1 MRNFEIAGIFLKI
14 SELLEIKGESVF
26 KVRAYKK
33 AAESIAGLK
42 VELKDLVEMG
52 YSLNEIEGIGHAIEG
67 KIKEILTTGTCEFYE
82 RLKREIPEGLLEMLK
97 IPGLGAKKVKTIY
110 SELNIDSIEEL
121 EKAAKEKK
129 LRSLKGFGV
138 KTEQAVLKGISML
151 KGSFGKILLST
162 AQYLTE
168 ELREFVKSSNLNI
181 KMEFAGEIRRRVE
194 LIEKIIAIVACS
206 EKDKKEVVSV
216 LLKFPRISK
225 ILKVD
230 EDKIEVFLDLG
241 VLLEVRIVEEK
252 SFFTSLFVNTGSE
265 KHLAQLNK
273 IAESQGLQIAENLII
288 IKGENYYPN
297 SEEEIYQKI
306 GIPYIIPELR
316 EGRGEVEK
324 ALENDLPEVISL
336 KDIKGDLH
344 MHTDWSDGINTIEEM
359 AKKAMDLGYEY
370 IAITD
375 HSKSLKIAN
384 GLSVERLKEQIYYIK
399 NLNEKFNNFDILT
412 GIEVDILSDE
422 VLDFDDEVLKDLDIV
437 VASIHT
443 GFKQDREK
451 LTRRILKA
459 MENPYVK
466 IIGHPTGRLLGK
478 REGYE
483 IDIDRIIEK
492 ALETKTALE
501 INSSPDRLDLT
512 DVYAKK
518 AKEKG
523 VKIVIN
529 TDAHESG
536 ALEDIKNGIFV
547 ARRAWLEKK
556 DVLNTR
562 SLKELLME
570 LKKA

>member
-33 AAESIAGLK
+33 AAESIASLK

-52 YSLNEIEGIGHAIEG
+52 YSLNEIEGIGPAIEG
-67 KIKEILTTGTCEFYE
+67 KIKEMLTTGTCEFYE

-138 KTEQAVLKGISML
+138 KTEQTVLKGIFML

-194 LIEKIIAIVACS
+194 LIEKIVAIVACS
-206 EKDKKEVVSV
+206 ENDKKEVVSV

-225 ILKVD
+225 IIKVD

-241 VLLEVRIVEEK
+241 VLLEIRIVEEK

-273 IAESQGLQIAENLII
+273 IAESQGLQIAGDLII